1 MILRVG
7 KVIRGDDERR
17 KKKERRKIDEI
28 EIIDL
33 EGVKGVRIE
42 DEDRKNK
49 GMVRMISMNEK
60 EDIEKS

>member
-49 GMVRMISMNEK
+49 GMVRLISMNEK